1 MNNSDFAVCIVLAD
15 EMNQANE
22 ELRDTIRCIWPLQAK
37 KMLDLLIP
45 RNEGKIYS
53 SSLLEHINNHRA
65 ILFSE
70 LGRDKLT
77 VGKIY
82 VCLLIFESWRSKSK
96 PSEQVSR
103 AKYFSYEKLQIPQR
117 YLLKSLWDPSITI
130 LLFES
135 HSRLAF
141 RY

>member
-53 SSLLEHINNHRA
+53 SSLLEHISNHRA
-65 ILFSE
+65 ILFFRI
-70 LGRDKLT
+70 G
-77 VGKIY
+77 
-82 VCLLIFESWRSKSK
+82 
-96 PSEQVSR
+96 
-103 AKYFSYEKLQIPQR
+103 QR
-117 YLLKSLWDPSITI
+117 QA
-130 LLFES
+130 
-135 HSRLAF
+135 HGG
-141 RY
+141 